1 MPAPAIFAKV
11 GAVIGKAV
19 AGTAKGISAAA
30 KGTAKMTAKG
40 TKSGAKSGGKLVK
53 SASNVKSN
61 IIKSNKKIQKI
72 KLNRRRIKRSI
83 FSEERRKLRE
93 RKIESRSTSNR
104 KKGLLSSPLDAIGG
118 VKKFIYTIL
127 FGMAISNIETIKK
140 VFDKVIQGFVNFG
153 KVMMTIINATSFITG
168 LKFNKD
174 GEDFDNQV
182 KDVENA
188 FNIPGFDNIINNV
201 TNETKKN
208 RKNLPS
214 GKRKDKLNE
223 AAKTVTIDRS
233 NIGGKYLSAEEEI
246 VQERTKLQIWGEQN
260 VPGISINLLPGG
272 GYWKRI
278 EFWQNLRELKKKSE
292 KEIRAKW
299 ADGNPYLN
307 KNSLNN
313 ERVDILSNDSVNND
327 NTVIINKTVIEKQY
341 IPVK

>member
-1 MPAPAIFAKV
+1 MPAPILA
-11 GAVIGKAV
+11 GIGKMFTGVV
-19 AGTAKGISAAA
+19 AGTTRGLAMGAKATAT
-30 KGTAKMTAKG
+30 TAK
-40 TKSGAKSGGKLVK
+40 SSGKLVQ

-118 VKKFIYTIL
+118 VKKFIYTLL

-153 KVMMTIINATSFITG
+153 EVMMTIINATSFITG
-168 LKFNKD
+168 LSFNKD
-174 GEDFDNQV
+174 GEEFDKQV

-188 FNIPGFDNIINNV
+188 FNIPGFDNIIKNV
-201 TNETKKN
+201 EGETQKHNKS
-208 RKNLPS
+208 LPS
-214 GKRKDKLNE
+214 SQREIMLQEKS
-223 AAKTVTIDRS
+223 KTVTIDRS
-233 NIGGKYLSAEEEI
+233 NIGGKFLSVEEE
-246 VQERTKLQIWGEQN
+246 VVHSNTKLQTWGERN
-260 VPGISINLLPGG
+260 KPGWSWNLTKTP
-272 GYWKRI
+272 K
-278 EFWQNLRELKKKSE
+278 FWNKLADMKKEAE
-292 KEIRAKW
+292 KEIRLKW

-307 KNSLNN
+307 KGSLNN
-313 ERVDILSNDSVNND
+313 ERIDIISDDSVNNE
-327 NTVIINKTVIEKQY
+327 NTVIINKTVIKKEY

>member
-1 MPAPAIFAKV
+1 MAAPILA
-11 GAVIGKAV
+11 GIGKMFTGVV
-19 AGTAKGISAAA
+19 AGTTRGLAMGAKATAT
-30 KGTAKMTAKG
+30 TAK
-40 TKSGAKSGGKLVK
+40 SSGKLVQ

-174 GEDFDNQV
+174 GEEFDSQV

-188 FNIPGFDNIINNV
+188 FNIPGFDNILKNIKG
-201 TNETKKN
+201 ETQKHN
-208 RKNLPS
+208 KNLPS
-214 GKRKDKLNE
+214 GNRKDKLNE

-233 NIGGKYLSAEEEI
+233 NIGGKFLSVEEEI
-246 VQERTKLQIWGEQN
+246 VQKRTEIQLWGERN
-260 VPGISINLLPGG
+260 KPAFTWNLFSTKHRDH
-272 GYWKRI
+272 WRKVK
-278 EFWQNLRELKKKSE
+278 ELKILSE
-292 KEIRAKW
+292 NEIRAKW

-307 KNSLNN
+307 KGSLNN
-313 ERVDILSNDSVNND
+313 ERIDVLSNDGVNNE
-327 NTVIINKTVIEKQY
+327 NTVIINKTVIKKEY
-341 IPVK
+341 IPIP

>member
-1 MPAPAIFAKV
+1 
-11 GAVIGKAV
+11 
-19 AGTAKGISAAA
+19 
-30 KGTAKMTAKG
+30 
-40 TKSGAKSGGKLVK
+40 
-53 SASNVKSN
+53 
-61 IIKSNKKIQKI
+61 
-72 KLNRRRIKRSI
+72 
-83 FSEERRKLRE
+83 
-93 RKIESRSTSNR
+93 
-104 KKGLLSSPLDAIGG
+104 
-118 VKKFIYTIL
+118 
-127 FGMAISNIETIKK
+127 MAISNIETIKK

-188 FNIPGFDNIINNV
+188 FNIPGFNNIINNV

-214 GKRKDKLNE
+214 GNRKDKLNE

-233 NIGGKYLSAEEEI
+233 NIGGKFLSVEEEI

-278 EFWQNLRELKKKSE
+278 EFWQNLRELKKQSE

-299 ADGNPYLN
+299 ADGNPYIN

-313 ERVDILSNDSVNND
+313 ERVDILSNDSVSND

>member
-1 MPAPAIFAKV
+1 MAAPILA
-11 GAVIGKAV
+11 GIGKMFTGVV
-19 AGTAKGISAAA
+19 AGTTRGLAMGAKATAT
-30 KGTAKMTAKG
+30 TAK
-40 TKSGAKSGGKLVK
+40 SSGKLVQ

-93 RKIESRSTSNR
+93 LKIESRSTSNR

-278 EFWQNLRELKKKSE
+278 EFWQNLRELKQKSE

-307 KNSLNN
+307 KGSLNN
-313 ERVDILSNDSVNND
+313 ERIDVLSNDGVNNE
-327 NTVIINKTVIEKQY
+327 NTVIINKTVIKKEY
-341 IPVK
+341 IPIP

>member
-1 MPAPAIFAKV
+1 MAAPILA
-11 GAVIGKAV
+11 GIGKMFTGVV
-19 AGTAKGISAAA
+19 AGTTRGLAMGAKATAT
-30 KGTAKMTAKG
+30 TAK
-40 TKSGAKSGGKLVK
+40 SSGKLVQ

-233 NIGGKYLSAEEEI
+233 NIGGKFLSVEEEI

-278 EFWQNLRELKKKSE
+278 EFWQNLRELKQKSE

-307 KNSLNN
+307 KGSLNN
-313 ERVDILSNDSVNND
+313 ERIDVLSNDGVNNE
-327 NTVIINKTVIEKQY
+327 NTIIINKTVIKKEY
-341 IPVK
+341 IPIP